1 MTAIGAVVAVWLA
14 AAPSPEGFKE
24 QMGEAIGRHDAGD
37 YPGAMKIYRSLLV
50 ERPHDPNVVYELSLS
65 MMMGK
70 APPNEMISFI
80 EGELKHNGKHLPQL
94 YATLAAAYD
103 TNTQFTR
110 GEAILRQGLQ
120 VAPDNVDLLFNL
132 GVNLMMQDKPVEA
145 EPPLKKAV
153 QLKPQWSAV
162 WRTLSLTLEANHKQL
177 DAFLVKARFVAMEA
191 NTSRGK
197 TAAQDLMPLLM
208 HGVEKTL
215 HRIDVNVGKGAKD
228 IGINLVAATR
238 WSGHEKE
245 SDGEFFVYAL
255 GQVVNLA
262 FESKPDP
269 FRKFVLAMFEAAKKD
284 GVLVPLGWMLMRSAG
299 DANADRWFATHR
311 KEEAKLKAFFN

>member
-1 MTAIGAVVAVWLA
+1 MTAIGTVVAVWLA

-24 QMGEAIGRHDAGD
+24 QMSEAIRRHDAGD

-50 ERPHDPNVVYELSLS
+50 EHPHDPNVVYELSLS

-70 APPNEMISFI
+70 TPPDEMIEFI
-80 EGELKHNGKHLPQL
+80 EGELKSKSKHLPQL
-94 YATLAAAYD
+94 YATLASAHD
-103 TNTQFTR
+103 TNKQFTK
-110 GEAILRQGLQ
+110 GEAVLRKGLK

-145 EPPLKKAV
+145 ETPLKKAV

-177 DAFLVKARFVAMEA
+177 DAFLVKARFVAMEP

-197 TAAQDLMPLLM
+197 TAALNLMPLLM
-208 HGVEKTL
+208 QGVEKTPD
-215 HRIDVNVGKGAKD
+215 RVNLSVGKNVD
-228 IGINLVAATR
+228 DMGIKLVAATR
-238 WSGHEKE
+238 YAVHGKE
-245 SDGEFFVYAL
+245 TDSEFFVHAL
-255 GQVVNLA
+255 GEVVGLA
-262 FESKPDP
+262 GESKPDP

-299 DANADRWFATHR
+299 DANADTWFATHP
-311 KEEAKLKAFFN
+311 KEEAKLEAFFN